1 MILPFQGLGNSAF
14 MLFRSS
20 KRYLAATGAGIL
32 RSMLIII
39 PYLFIFSAVAENK
52 LMPIPHPEQA
62 QYNPLYNPNM

>member
-39 PYLFIFSAVAENK
+39 PYLFISFDIEFFHVLSHIR
-52 LMPIPHPEQA
+52 LTQRQ
-62 QYNPLYNPNM
+62 QYHQVKF